1 MGVSLP
7 AGKAALTTPGR
18 SGSARKVGHVLPV
31 IQLGWRRVTGRKSPF
46 QMTLSLT
53 NRCNFRCEYCHIPL
67 QHREEMNTAEWCDA
81 IDQFVAGGMG
91 RASIIGG
98 EPLLRK
104 DVGQIISHLKARGV
118 HAAMNTNG
126 WFVPQRIDEVAQLDL
141 VCITL
146 DGTAAVH
153 DKQRHEG
160 SYERS
165 IKAIEALTERG
176 VPTITMTVVTPSSAE
191 TIDHVLEVA
200 RRHRIRSFFQLEHDA
215 DVDVDLPIAA
225 RLSDDRVQRLAAHLL
240 ARKQEGW
247 PVGNSRALL
256 EAQRRQRYIGSCED
270 CHAGSYYGYVFSDG
284 TVAPCLLTQN
294 QVERGNGRT
303 HGFVEAFQNLKAP
316 QGPGCSCVPTHEVN
330 RILDFDL
337 RVLFGALEM
346 ALQSKRAAAALQA

>member
-1 MGVSLP
+1 MGVSSP
-7 AGKAALTTPGR
+7 AEKAVGGTSSR
-18 SGSARKVGHVLPV
+18 SPLRQMVPV
-31 IQLGWRRVTGRKSPF
+31 MQLGWRRLIGRKSPF

-67 QHREEMNTAEWCDA
+67 QHRDEMSTAEWCDA
-81 IDQFVAGGMG
+81 IDQFVSGGMG

-104 DVGQIISHLKARGV
+104 DVGQIIGHLKSRGV

-141 VCITL
+141 VCVTL
-146 DGTAAVH
+146 DGPAAVH
-153 DKQRHEG
+153 DKQRHAG

-165 IKAIEALTERG
+165 IKAIEALTSRG
-176 VPTITMTVVTPSSAE
+176 VATITMTVVTPSSAD
-191 TIDHVLEVA
+191 TIDHVLDVA
-200 RRHRIRSFFQLEHDA
+200 RRFKIRSFFQLEHDA
-215 DVDVDLPIAA
+215 DVDVDLPIAP
-225 RLSDDRVQRLAAHLL
+225 RLSDERVADLAGRLLQRK
-240 ARKQEGW
+240 REGW

-256 EAQRRQRYIGSCED
+256 EAQRQARYIGSCED

-284 TVAPCLLTQN
+284 TVAPCLLTQA
-294 QVERGNGRT
+294 QAERGNGRK
-303 HGFVEAFQNLKAP
+303 HGFVEAFQSLAPP

-346 ALQSKRAAAALQA
+346 ALQGPRTAPALVR